1 MRKYKLLPEHEARF
15 PEWRD
20 RWIANAMSTEAMTDD
35 DRAACIEA
43 VHGMYAAAKL
53 PPPKHVVFVPSPFV
67 LAFAG
72 GFAAAR
78 WQMFKGTATSA
89 ATSAATDAA
98 TDAATWD
105 ATRAATLGATWA
117 ATRDA
122 TLAATRD
129 ATWAATSAAT
139 RAATLGATRA
149 ATTNDYSRWYVVPGD
164 MRRCAEELGVGEF
177 GLQCAARAWQM
188 WSGGNQWSGYD
199 AYLSFFQDV
208 VQLPLD

>member
-20 RWIANAMSTEAMTDD
+20 RWIANAMSTDAMTDE
-35 DRAACIEA
+35 DRAACVEA

-78 WQMFKGTATSA
+78 WHVFKGTT
-89 ATSAATDAA
+89 TRTATD
-98 TDAATWD
+98 
-105 ATRAATLGATWA
+105 A

-122 TLAATRD
+122 TEAATRD
-129 ATWAATSAAT
+129 ATWAATWAATEAAT
-139 RAATLGATRA
+139 RDATRDATWAAKWAATDAATRDATWA
-149 ATTNDYSRWYVVPGD
+149 ATD
-164 MRRCAEELGVGEF
+164 
-177 GLQCAARAWQM
+177 AATSVATRDETEAATWAAT
-188 WSGGNQWSGYD
+188 W
-199 AYLSFFQDV
+199 AAT
-208 VQLPLD
+208 